1 MNHTISAEFE
11 ASRQRSWPAWKT
23 SPAPAT
29 IAAKSP
35 KPSRRSAS
43 SPTLDGRRV
52 LAELQKVLKNIDEH
66 PSQLIFGH

>member
-1 MNHTISAEFE
+1 MAGLENLTGTGDDRGE
-11 ASRQRSWPAWKT
+11 
-23 SPAPAT
+23 
-29 IAAKSP
+29 IA
-35 KPSRRSAS
+35 KPPRRSAS